1 MYNTYRIGC
10 IGRLHGIHGE
20 LTFTFDD
27 DVFDRVDAD
36 YVFLKTDGLLVPF
49 FFEEYRFKNDRE
61 AIVKFEDI
69 DDRDTAAMYVGCE
82 VYFPR
87 ELADNDGMFT
97 YASLIGFEIYDGD
110 KRIGTVQSVDD
121 STMNILFV
129 LQDGTLIPAADEL
142 IEDIDSQKKRITMS
156 LPEGLI

>member
-10 IGRLHGIHGE
+10 IGRLHGIRGE

-69 DDRDTAAMYVGCE
+69 DDRDTAVMYVGCE

-87 ELADNDGMFT
+87 ELADNDGKTT

-121 STMNILFV
+121 STMNVLFV

>member
-69 DDRDTAAMYVGCE
+69 NDRDTAAMYVGCE

-121 STMNILFV
+121 STMNVLFI
-129 LQDGTLIPAADEL
+129 LQDGTLIPASDEL